1 MNDNGRKICNN
12 CFRQI
17 KTEPCKYCGYKKSAY
32 RPEAGILPV
41 GTVLKKRYC
50 IGEVLG
56 KGGFGVTY
64 KAFDTVDSK
73 IVAVKEYY
81 PSGLVHRDTGTTQ
94 ISVSSKQYEDNF
106 KVGADKFFEE
116 AKMVSRFN
124 GNPNIVNV
132 YEFFYENGTVYFAM
146 EYLDGVDLKHFVKER
161 GGKLPQENVLYIA
174 DIITDAL
181 LIAHSMN
188 VLHRDI
194 SPDNIFILNN
204 GEVKLIDFGAAR
216 QVLAEQSKSISVIL
230 KQGFAPLEQYQR
242 RGKQGPWTD
251 IYALGATLYYV
262 ITGKMPDEVTER
274 LDFPDIGSA
283 DEYGVDP
290 EFWEIIRKCMEVRA
304 ADRYQT
310 VFELKEKLN
319 ALSIKPSP
327 LIWDEVPDKEKDI
340 VDVAT
345 QNVIPGTVAV
355 QADMS
360 ETVAADGTIPETV
373 AVQNDMPET
382 VAEQSGMPETVA
394 VQNGMPETVAVQ
406 NDMPETVAVQ
416 NDIPETVA
424 VTDADSSETTESEDV
439 IYDSEEDDKK
449 KGFIGFIGNTRG
461 KIITAAAVIVLIG
474 GTIALAAGLSGRS
487 DKKTGGNKLADAGTS
502 ELVTEQSEEQ
512 SVINTTEES
521 TEKDTKEVVSDTD
534 DDKQTEEEV
543 TTENT
548 QTKPA
553 ATKPAATKPATP
565 APAPAPA
572 TKPAT
577 PAPAPA
583 TKPAATKPAATKPV
597 TETPYL
603 TITNGSVYYQYYLKT
618 NSKSS
623 VSIQMDGK
631 QISIDSLTYN
641 SADKTYL
648 LDFSKYGIGSHSFNI
663 KCDGVTKL
671 EGTVYIYEPETEA
684 PYMHTS
690 TAGSV
695 VTITTNVPGEVT
707 VTIDGTNVPL
717 SKFTRSGD
725 EYSYDIA
732 KAGYSSGSHECV
744 IKRGSWNLSLGLRV

>member
-174 DIITDAL
+174 NIITDAL

-262 ITGKMPDEVTER
+262 LTGKMPDEVTER

-290 EFWEIIRKCMEVRA
+290 DFWEIIRKCMEVRA

-319 ALSIKPSP
+319 ALHLKPES
-327 LIWDEVPDKEKDI
+327 LIQDEVSDKEKDI
-340 VDVAT
+340 VDVAM
-345 QNVIPGTVAV
+345 QNVIPETVAV
-355 QADMS
+355 QVDMS
-360 ETVAADGTIPETV
+360 ETVAADGAIPETV
-373 AVQNDMPET
+373 AVQND
-382 VAEQSGMPETVA
+382 
-394 VQNGMPETVAVQ
+394 MPETVAVQ

-439 IYDSEEDDKK
+439 IYSSEEDDKK

-474 GTIALAAGLSGRS
+474 GIIAFAAGLSGRS

-521 TEKDTKEVVSDTD
+521 TEKDTKEVISDTD
-534 DDKQTEEEV
+534 DDKQTEEEM

-548 QTKPA
+548 QTKPAAPEQATKPATPAPAQTTKPA
-553 ATKPAATKPATP
+553 ATKPAATKPA
-565 APAPAPA
+565 
-572 TKPAT
+572 
-577 PAPAPA
+577 A
-583 TKPAATKPAATKPV
+583 TKPAATKPAATKPAA
-597 TETPYL
+597 TKPAATKPAET
-603 TITNGSVYYQYYLKT
+603 T
-618 NSKSS
+618 
-623 VSIQMDGK
+623 
-631 QISIDSLTYN
+631 
-641 SADKTYL
+641 
-648 LDFSKYGIGSHSFNI
+648 
-663 KCDGVTKL
+663 
-671 EGTVYIYEPETEA
+671 PETEA
-684 PYMHTS
+684 PYMYTS

-717 SKFTRSGD
+717 SEFTRSGD

-732 KAGYSSGSHECV
+732 KAGYSSGSHKCV
-744 IKRGSWNLSLGLRV
+744 IKRGSWNLSLGLKV

>member
-319 ALSIKPSP
+319 ALHIKPGP
-327 LIWDEVPDKEKDI
+327 LIQDEVPDKEKDI

-406 NDMPETVAVQ
+406 ND
-416 NDIPETVA
+416 IPETVA
-424 VTDADSSETTESEDV
+424 DTDADSSETTESEDV

-534 DDKQTEEEV
+534 DDKQTEEEM

-553 ATKPAATKPATP
+553 SPEQT
-565 APAPAPA
+565 

-583 TKPAATKPAATKPV
+583 TKPAATKPAATKPAATKPV
-597 TETPYL
+597 TEAPYL

-648 LDFSKYGIGSHSFNI
+648 LDFSKYGTGSHSFNI
-663 KCDGVTKL
+663 KCNGVTESK
-671 EGTVYIYEPETEA
+671 GTVYIPEPETEA
-684 PYMHTS
+684 PYMYTS

-707 VTIDGTNVPL
+707 VMIDGTNVPL

>member
-355 QADMS
+355 QADMP

-382 VAEQSGMPETVA
+382 MAEQSGMPETVA

-553 ATKPAATKPATP
+553 SPEQTTKPAT
-565 APAPAPA
+565 PAPAPA

-583 TKPAATKPAATKPV
+583 TKPAATKPAATKP
-597 TETPYL
+597 
-603 TITNGSVYYQYYLKT
+603 
-618 NSKSS
+618 
-623 VSIQMDGK
+623 
-631 QISIDSLTYN
+631 
-641 SADKTYL
+641 AA
-648 LDFSKYGIGSHSFNI
+648 
-663 KCDGVTKL
+663 TKPAA
-671 EGTVYIYEPETEA
+671 TKPAQTTPETEA
-684 PYMHTS
+684 PYMYTS

-744 IKRGSWNLSLGLRV
+744 IKRGSWNLSLGLKV

>member
-355 QADMS
+355 QADMP

-382 VAEQSGMPETVA
+382 MAEQSGMPETVA

-424 VTDADSSETTESEDV
+424 VTDADSSDTTEDV
-439 IYDSEEDDKK
+439 IYSSEEDDKK

-553 ATKPAATKPATP
+553 TP

-583 TKPAATKPAATKPV
+583 TKPAATKPAATKP
-597 TETPYL
+597 
-603 TITNGSVYYQYYLKT
+603 
-618 NSKSS
+618 
-623 VSIQMDGK
+623 
-631 QISIDSLTYN
+631 
-641 SADKTYL
+641 AA
-648 LDFSKYGIGSHSFNI
+648 
-663 KCDGVTKL
+663 TKPAA
-671 EGTVYIYEPETEA
+671 TKPAATKPAATKPAQTTPETEA
-684 PYMHTS
+684 PYMYTS

-744 IKRGSWNLSLGLRV
+744 IKRGSWNLSLGLKV

>member
-355 QADMS
+355 QNDMP

-382 VAEQSGMPETVA
+382 MAEQSGMPETVA

-424 VTDADSSETTESEDV
+424 VTDADSSDTTEDV
-439 IYDSEEDDKK
+439 IYSLEEDDKK

-553 ATKPAATKPATP
+553 ASEQTTKPATP

-583 TKPAATKPAATKPV
+583 TKPAATKPVATKPAATKP
-597 TETPYL
+597 
-603 TITNGSVYYQYYLKT
+603 
-618 NSKSS
+618 
-623 VSIQMDGK
+623 
-631 QISIDSLTYN
+631 
-641 SADKTYL
+641 AA
-648 LDFSKYGIGSHSFNI
+648 
-663 KCDGVTKL
+663 TKPAA
-671 EGTVYIYEPETEA
+671 TKPAATKPAQTTPETEA
-684 PYMHTS
+684 PYMYTS

-744 IKRGSWNLSLGLRV
+744 IKRGSWNLSLGLKV

>member
-355 QADMS
+355 Q
-360 ETVAADGTIPETV
+360 
-373 AVQNDMPET
+373 NDMPET
-382 VAEQSGMPETVA
+382 VAA
-394 VQNGMPETVAVQ
+394 Q

-439 IYDSEEDDKK
+439 IYGSEEDDKK

-553 ATKPAATKPATP
+553 SPEQTTKPATP
-565 APAPAPA
+565 A
-572 TKPAT
+572 

-583 TKPAATKPAATKPV
+583 TKPAATKPAATKPAATKPV
-597 TETPYL
+597 TEAPYL

-648 LDFSKYGIGSHSFNI
+648 LDFSKYGTGSHSFNI
-663 KCDGVTKL
+663 KCNGVTESK
-671 EGTVYIYEPETEA
+671 GTVYIPEPETEA
-684 PYMHTS
+684 PYMYTS

-744 IKRGSWNLSLGLRV
+744 IKRGSWNLSLGLKV

>member
-355 QADMS
+355 QADMP

-382 VAEQSGMPETVA
+382 MAEQSGMPETVA

-424 VTDADSSETTESEDV
+424 VTDADSSDTTEDV
-439 IYDSEEDDKK
+439 IYSLEEDDKK

-553 ATKPAATKPATP
+553 TP

-583 TKPAATKPAATKPV
+583 TKPAATKPVATKPAATKP
-597 TETPYL
+597 
-603 TITNGSVYYQYYLKT
+603 
-618 NSKSS
+618 
-623 VSIQMDGK
+623 
-631 QISIDSLTYN
+631 
-641 SADKTYL
+641 AA
-648 LDFSKYGIGSHSFNI
+648 
-663 KCDGVTKL
+663 TKPAA
-671 EGTVYIYEPETEA
+671 TKPAATKPAQTTPETEA
-684 PYMHTS
+684 PYMYTS

-744 IKRGSWNLSLGLRV
+744 IKRGSWNLSLGLKV

>member
-355 QADMS
+355 QADMP

-382 VAEQSGMPETVA
+382 MAEQSGMPETVA

-424 VTDADSSETTESEDV
+424 VTDADSSDTTEDV
-439 IYDSEEDDKK
+439 IYSLEEDDKK

-521 TEKDTKEVVSDTD
+521 TEKDTKEMVSDTD

-548 QTKPA
+548 Q
-553 ATKPAATKPATP
+553 TKPATP

-583 TKPAATKPAATKPV
+583 TKPAATKPVATKPAATKP
-597 TETPYL
+597 
-603 TITNGSVYYQYYLKT
+603 
-618 NSKSS
+618 
-623 VSIQMDGK
+623 
-631 QISIDSLTYN
+631 
-641 SADKTYL
+641 AA
-648 LDFSKYGIGSHSFNI
+648 
-663 KCDGVTKL
+663 TKPAA
-671 EGTVYIYEPETEA
+671 TKPAATKPAQTTPETEA
-684 PYMHTS
+684 PYMYTS

-744 IKRGSWNLSLGLRV
+744 IKRGSWNLSLGLKV

>member
-319 ALSIKPSP
+319 ALHIKPGP
-327 LIWDEVPDKEKDI
+327 LIQDEVPDKEKDI

-382 VAEQSGMPETVA
+382 VAEQSGMPETAA

-424 VTDADSSETTESEDV
+424 VTDADSSDTTEDV
-439 IYDSEEDDKK
+439 IYSSEEDDKK

-553 ATKPAATKPATP
+553 ASEQTTKPATPAPAPAPAPATKPATP

-577 PAPAPA
+577 TKPAA
-583 TKPAATKPAATKPV
+583 TKPAATKPAATKP
-597 TETPYL
+597 
-603 TITNGSVYYQYYLKT
+603 
-618 NSKSS
+618 
-623 VSIQMDGK
+623 
-631 QISIDSLTYN
+631 
-641 SADKTYL
+641 AA
-648 LDFSKYGIGSHSFNI
+648 
-663 KCDGVTKL
+663 TKPAQ
-671 EGTVYIYEPETEA
+671 TTPETEA
-684 PYMHTS
+684 PYMYTS

>member
-174 DIITDAL
+174 NIITDAL

-262 ITGKMPDEVTER
+262 LTGKMPDEVTER

-290 EFWEIIRKCMEVRA
+290 DFWEIIRKCMEVRA

-319 ALSIKPSP
+319 ALHLKPES
-327 LIWDEVPDKEKDI
+327 LIQDEVADKEKDI
-340 VDVAT
+340 VDVAM
-345 QNVIPGTVAV
+345 QNVIPETVAV

-360 ETVAADGTIPETV
+360 ETVAADGAIPETV

-382 VAEQSGMPETVA
+382 VAA
-394 VQNGMPETVAVQ
+394 QNDMPETVAVQ

-461 KIITAAAVIVLIG
+461 KIITAATVIVLIG
-474 GTIALAAGLSGRS
+474 GIIAFAAGLSGRS

-512 SVINTTEES
+512 SVINTTEKS

-534 DDKQTEEEV
+534 DDKQTEEEM

-548 QTKPA
+548 QTKPAAPEQATKPATPAPAQTTKPA
-553 ATKPAATKPATP
+553 ATKPAATKPA
-565 APAPAPA
+565 
-572 TKPAT
+572 
-577 PAPAPA
+577 A
-583 TKPAATKPAATKPV
+583 TKPAATKPAATKPAA
-597 TETPYL
+597 TKPAATKPAET
-603 TITNGSVYYQYYLKT
+603 T
-618 NSKSS
+618 
-623 VSIQMDGK
+623 
-631 QISIDSLTYN
+631 
-641 SADKTYL
+641 
-648 LDFSKYGIGSHSFNI
+648 
-663 KCDGVTKL
+663 
-671 EGTVYIYEPETEA
+671 PETEA
-684 PYMHTS
+684 PYMYTS

-707 VTIDGTNVPL
+707 VTIDETNVPL
-717 SKFTRSGD
+717 SEFTRSGD

-732 KAGYSSGSHECV
+732 KAGYSSGSHKCV
-744 IKRGSWNLSLGLRV
+744 IKRGSWNLSLGLKV

>member
-174 DIITDAL
+174 NIITDAL

-262 ITGKMPDEVTER
+262 LTGKMPDEVTER

-290 EFWEIIRKCMEVRA
+290 DFWEIIRKCMEVRA

-319 ALSIKPSP
+319 ALHLKPES
-327 LIWDEVPDKEKDI
+327 LIQDEVSDKEKDI
-340 VDVAT
+340 VDVAI
-345 QNVIPGTVAV
+345 QNVIP
-355 QADMS
+355 
-360 ETVAADGTIPETV
+360 ETVAADGAIPETV

-382 VAEQSGMPETVA
+382 VA
-394 VQNGMPETVAVQ
+394 VQNDMPETVAVQ
-406 NDMPETVAVQ
+406 NDIPETVAVQ

-439 IYDSEEDDKK
+439 IYSSEEDDKK

-474 GTIALAAGLSGRS
+474 GIIAFAAGLSGRS

-534 DDKQTEEEV
+534 DDKQTEEEM

-553 ATKPAATKPATP
+553 APEQATKPATP
-565 APAPAPA
+565 APAQ
-572 TKPAT
+572 T
-577 PAPAPA
+577 
-583 TKPAATKPAATKPV
+583 TKPAATKPAATTPA
-597 TETPYL
+597 TEAPYL
-603 TITNGSVYYQYYLKT
+603 TVTNGSVYYQYYLKT

-623 VSIQMDGK
+623 VSVQVDGK
-631 QISIDSLTYN
+631 QISIESLTYN

-648 LDFSKYGIGSHSFNI
+648 LDFSKYGTGSHSFDI
-663 KCDGVTKL
+663 KCNGVTKSK
-671 EGTVYIYEPETEA
+671 GTVYIPEPETEA

-717 SKFTRSGD
+717 SEFTRSGD

-732 KAGYSSGSHECV
+732 KAGYSSGSHKCV
-744 IKRGSWNLSLGLRV
+744 VKRGSWNLSLGLKV

>member
-355 QADMS
+355 QADMP

-382 VAEQSGMPETVA
+382 VAEQSGMPETMA

-424 VTDADSSETTESEDV
+424 VTDADSSDTTEDV
-439 IYDSEEDDKK
+439 IYSSEEDDKK

-553 ATKPAATKPATP
+553 SPEQTTKPATP
-565 APAPAPA
+565 A
-572 TKPAT
+572 

-583 TKPAATKPAATKPV
+583 TKPAATKPAATKP
-597 TETPYL
+597 
-603 TITNGSVYYQYYLKT
+603 
-618 NSKSS
+618 
-623 VSIQMDGK
+623 
-631 QISIDSLTYN
+631 
-641 SADKTYL
+641 AA
-648 LDFSKYGIGSHSFNI
+648 
-663 KCDGVTKL
+663 TKPAA
-671 EGTVYIYEPETEA
+671 TKPAATKPAATKPAQTTPETEA
-684 PYMHTS
+684 PYMYTS

>member
-216 QVLAEQSKSISVIL
+216 QVLAVQSKSISVIL

-319 ALSIKPSP
+319 ALHIKPGP
-327 LIWDEVPDKEKDI
+327 LIQDEVPDKEKDI

-355 QADMS
+355 QADM
-360 ETVAADGTIPETV
+360 PETV
-373 AVQNDMPET
+373 AVQND
-382 VAEQSGMPETVA
+382 
-394 VQNGMPETVAVQ
+394 MPETVAVQ

-424 VTDADSSETTESEDV
+424 VTDADSSDTTEDV
-439 IYDSEEDDKK
+439 IYSSEEDDKK

-553 ATKPAATKPATP
+553 APGQTPAPATKPATP

-583 TKPAATKPAATKPV
+583 PATKPAATTPV
-597 TETPYL
+597 TEAPYL

-648 LDFSKYGIGSHSFNI
+648 LDFSKYGTGSHSFNI
-663 KCDGVTKL
+663 KCNGVTKSK
-671 EGTVYIYEPETEA
+671 GTVYIPEPETEA
-684 PYMHTS
+684 PYMYTS

-732 KAGYSSGSHECV
+732 KAGYSSGSHTCV
-744 IKRGSWNLSLGLRV
+744 IKRGSWNLSLGLKV

>member
-174 DIITDAL
+174 NIITDAL

-262 ITGKMPDEVTER
+262 LTGKMPDEVTER

-290 EFWEIIRKCMEVRA
+290 DFWEIIRKCMEVRA

-319 ALSIKPSP
+319 ALHLKPES
-327 LIWDEVPDKEKDI
+327 LIQDEVSDKEKDI
-340 VDVAT
+340 VDVAM
-345 QNVIPGTVAV
+345 QNVIPETVAV
-355 QADMS
+355 QVDMS
-360 ETVAADGTIPETV
+360 ETVAADGAI
-373 AVQNDMPET
+373 
-382 VAEQSGMPETVA
+382 
-394 VQNGMPETVAVQ
+394 PETVAVQ

-439 IYDSEEDDKK
+439 IYSSEEDDKK

-474 GTIALAAGLSGRS
+474 GIIAFAAGLSGRS

-521 TEKDTKEVVSDTD
+521 TEKDTKEVISDTD
-534 DDKQTEEEV
+534 DDKQTEEEM

-548 QTKPA
+548 QTKPAAPEQATKPATPAPAQTTKPA
-553 ATKPAATKPATP
+553 ATKPAATKPA
-565 APAPAPA
+565 
-572 TKPAT
+572 
-577 PAPAPA
+577 A
-583 TKPAATKPAATKPV
+583 TKPAATKPAATKPAA
-597 TETPYL
+597 TKPAET
-603 TITNGSVYYQYYLKT
+603 T
-618 NSKSS
+618 
-623 VSIQMDGK
+623 
-631 QISIDSLTYN
+631 
-641 SADKTYL
+641 
-648 LDFSKYGIGSHSFNI
+648 
-663 KCDGVTKL
+663 
-671 EGTVYIYEPETEA
+671 PETEA
-684 PYMHTS
+684 PYMYTS

-717 SKFTRSGD
+717 SEFTRSGD

-732 KAGYSSGSHECV
+732 KAGYSSGSHKCV
-744 IKRGSWNLSLGLRV
+744 IKRGSWNLSLGLKV

>member
-319 ALSIKPSP
+319 ALHIKPGP
-327 LIWDEVPDKEKDI
+327 LIQDEVPDKEKDI

-355 QADMS
+355 QADMP

-439 IYDSEEDDKK
+439 IYDSKEDDKK

-553 ATKPAATKPATP
+553 SPEQTTKPATP

-583 TKPAATKPAATKPV
+583 TKPATTKPAATKPAATKP
-597 TETPYL
+597 
-603 TITNGSVYYQYYLKT
+603 
-618 NSKSS
+618 
-623 VSIQMDGK
+623 
-631 QISIDSLTYN
+631 
-641 SADKTYL
+641 AA
-648 LDFSKYGIGSHSFNI
+648 
-663 KCDGVTKL
+663 TKPAA
-671 EGTVYIYEPETEA
+671 TKPAQTTPETEA
-684 PYMHTS
+684 PYMYTS

>member
-355 QADMS
+355 QNDMP

-382 VAEQSGMPETVA
+382 MAEQSGMPETVA

-406 NDMPETVAVQ
+406 ND
-416 NDIPETVA
+416 IPETVA
-424 VTDADSSETTESEDV
+424 VTDADSSDTTEDV
-439 IYDSEEDDKK
+439 IYSSEEDDKK

-512 SVINTTEES
+512 PVINTTEES

-553 ATKPAATKPATP
+553 TP

-583 TKPAATKPAATKPV
+583 TKPAATKPAATKP
-597 TETPYL
+597 
-603 TITNGSVYYQYYLKT
+603 
-618 NSKSS
+618 
-623 VSIQMDGK
+623 
-631 QISIDSLTYN
+631 
-641 SADKTYL
+641 AA
-648 LDFSKYGIGSHSFNI
+648 
-663 KCDGVTKL
+663 TKPAQ
-671 EGTVYIYEPETEA
+671 TTPETEA
-684 PYMHTS
+684 PYMYTS

-744 IKRGSWNLSLGLRV
+744 IKRGSWNLSLGLKV

>member
-355 QADMS
+355 QNDMP

-382 VAEQSGMPETVA
+382 MAEQSGMPETVA

-553 ATKPAATKPATP
+553 SPEQTTKPATP

-572 TKPAT
+572 PATKPAA

-583 TKPAATKPAATKPV
+583 TKPAATKPAATKP
-597 TETPYL
+597 
-603 TITNGSVYYQYYLKT
+603 
-618 NSKSS
+618 
-623 VSIQMDGK
+623 
-631 QISIDSLTYN
+631 
-641 SADKTYL
+641 AA
-648 LDFSKYGIGSHSFNI
+648 
-663 KCDGVTKL
+663 TKPAA
-671 EGTVYIYEPETEA
+671 TKPAATKPAQTTPETEA
-684 PYMHTS
+684 PYMYTS

-744 IKRGSWNLSLGLRV
+744 IKRGSWNLSLGLKV

>member
-355 QADMS
+355 QNDMP
-360 ETVAADGTIPETV
+360 ETVAAQNDMPETV
-373 AVQNDMPET
+373 AVQNDIPET
-382 VAEQSGMPETVA
+382 VVAQNDMPETVA
-394 VQNGMPETVAVQ
+394 VQNDMPETVAVQ

-424 VTDADSSETTESEDV
+424 VTDADSSDTTEDV
-439 IYDSEEDDKK
+439 IYSSEEDDKK

-553 ATKPAATKPATP
+553 SPEQT
-565 APAPAPA
+565 

-583 TKPAATKPAATKPV
+583 TKPAATKPAATKP
-597 TETPYL
+597 
-603 TITNGSVYYQYYLKT
+603 
-618 NSKSS
+618 
-623 VSIQMDGK
+623 
-631 QISIDSLTYN
+631 
-641 SADKTYL
+641 AA
-648 LDFSKYGIGSHSFNI
+648 
-663 KCDGVTKL
+663 TKPAA
-671 EGTVYIYEPETEA
+671 TKPAATKPAPTTPETEA
-684 PYMHTS
+684 PYMYTS

>member
-355 QADMS
+355 QNDMP

-382 VAEQSGMPETVA
+382 MAEQSGMPETVA
-394 VQNGMPETVAVQ
+394 VQNG
-406 NDMPETVAVQ
+406 MPETVAVQ

-553 ATKPAATKPATP
+553 SPEQTTKPATP

-572 TKPAT
+572 PATKPAA

-583 TKPAATKPAATKPV
+583 TKPAATKPAATKP
-597 TETPYL
+597 
-603 TITNGSVYYQYYLKT
+603 
-618 NSKSS
+618 
-623 VSIQMDGK
+623 
-631 QISIDSLTYN
+631 
-641 SADKTYL
+641 AA
-648 LDFSKYGIGSHSFNI
+648 
-663 KCDGVTKL
+663 TKPAA
-671 EGTVYIYEPETEA
+671 TKPAATKPAQTTPETEA
-684 PYMHTS
+684 PYMYTS

-744 IKRGSWNLSLGLRV
+744 IKRGSWNLSLGLKV

>member
-355 QADMS
+355 QADMP

-382 VAEQSGMPETVA
+382 MAEQSGMPETVA

-424 VTDADSSETTESEDV
+424 VTDADFSDTTEDV
-439 IYDSEEDDKK
+439 IYSSEEDDKK

-553 ATKPAATKPATP
+553 TP

-583 TKPAATKPAATKPV
+583 TKPAATKPVATKPAATKP
-597 TETPYL
+597 
-603 TITNGSVYYQYYLKT
+603 
-618 NSKSS
+618 
-623 VSIQMDGK
+623 
-631 QISIDSLTYN
+631 
-641 SADKTYL
+641 AA
-648 LDFSKYGIGSHSFNI
+648 
-663 KCDGVTKL
+663 TKPAA
-671 EGTVYIYEPETEA
+671 TKPAATKPAQTTPETEA
-684 PYMHTS
+684 PYMYTS

-744 IKRGSWNLSLGLRV
+744 IKRGSWNLSLGLKV

>member
-355 QADMS
+355 Q
-360 ETVAADGTIPETV
+360 
-373 AVQNDMPET
+373 NDMPET
-382 VAEQSGMPETVA
+382 VAA
-394 VQNGMPETVAVQ
+394 Q

-553 ATKPAATKPATP
+553 TP

-583 TKPAATKPAATKPV
+583 TKPAATKPVATKPAATKP
-597 TETPYL
+597 
-603 TITNGSVYYQYYLKT
+603 
-618 NSKSS
+618 
-623 VSIQMDGK
+623 
-631 QISIDSLTYN
+631 
-641 SADKTYL
+641 AA
-648 LDFSKYGIGSHSFNI
+648 
-663 KCDGVTKL
+663 TKPAA
-671 EGTVYIYEPETEA
+671 TKPAATKPAQTTPETEA
-684 PYMHTS
+684 PYMYTS

-744 IKRGSWNLSLGLRV
+744 IKRGSWNLSLGLKV

>member
-174 DIITDAL
+174 NIITDAL

-262 ITGKMPDEVTER
+262 LTGKMPDEVTER

-290 EFWEIIRKCMEVRA
+290 DFWEIIRKCMEVRA

-319 ALSIKPSP
+319 ALHLKPES
-327 LIWDEVPDKEKDI
+327 LIQDEVADKEKDI
-340 VDVAT
+340 VDVAM
-345 QNVIPGTVAV
+345 QNVIPETVAV

-360 ETVAADGTIPETV
+360 ETVAADGAIPETV

-382 VAEQSGMPETVA
+382 VAVQNDMPETVA
-394 VQNGMPETVAVQ
+394 AQNDMPETVAVQ

-461 KIITAAAVIVLIG
+461 KIITAATVIVLIG
-474 GTIALAAGLSGRS
+474 GIIAFAAGLSGRS

-512 SVINTTEES
+512 SVINTTEKS

-534 DDKQTEEEV
+534 DDKQTEEEM

-548 QTKPA
+548 QTKPAAPEQATKPATPAPAQTTKPA
-553 ATKPAATKPATP
+553 ATKPAATKPA
-565 APAPAPA
+565 
-572 TKPAT
+572 
-577 PAPAPA
+577 A
-583 TKPAATKPAATKPV
+583 TKPAATKPAATKPAA
-597 TETPYL
+597 TKPAATKPAET
-603 TITNGSVYYQYYLKT
+603 T
-618 NSKSS
+618 
-623 VSIQMDGK
+623 
-631 QISIDSLTYN
+631 
-641 SADKTYL
+641 
-648 LDFSKYGIGSHSFNI
+648 
-663 KCDGVTKL
+663 
-671 EGTVYIYEPETEA
+671 PETEA
-684 PYMHTS
+684 PYMYTS

-707 VTIDGTNVPL
+707 VTIDETNVPL
-717 SKFTRSGD
+717 SEFTRSGD

-732 KAGYSSGSHECV
+732 KAGYSSGSHKCV
-744 IKRGSWNLSLGLRV
+744 IKRGSWNLSLGLKV

>member
-355 QADMS
+355 QNDMP

-382 VAEQSGMPETVA
+382 MAEQSGMPETVA
-394 VQNGMPETVAVQ
+394 VQNG
-406 NDMPETVAVQ
+406 MPETVAVQ

-474 GTIALAAGLSGRS
+474 GTIALVAGLSGRS

-553 ATKPAATKPATP
+553 TP
-565 APAPAPA
+565 A
-572 TKPAT
+572 

-583 TKPAATKPAATKPV
+583 TKPAATKPVATKPAATKP
-597 TETPYL
+597 
-603 TITNGSVYYQYYLKT
+603 
-618 NSKSS
+618 
-623 VSIQMDGK
+623 
-631 QISIDSLTYN
+631 
-641 SADKTYL
+641 AA
-648 LDFSKYGIGSHSFNI
+648 
-663 KCDGVTKL
+663 TKPAA
-671 EGTVYIYEPETEA
+671 TKPAATKPAQTTPETEA
-684 PYMHTS
+684 PYMYTS

-744 IKRGSWNLSLGLRV
+744 IKRGSWNLSLGLKV

>member
-355 QADMS
+355 QADMP

-382 VAEQSGMPETVA
+382 MAEQSGMPETVA

-553 ATKPAATKPATP
+553 SPEQT
-565 APAPAPA
+565 

-583 TKPAATKPAATKPV
+583 TKPAATKPAATKP
-597 TETPYL
+597 
-603 TITNGSVYYQYYLKT
+603 
-618 NSKSS
+618 
-623 VSIQMDGK
+623 
-631 QISIDSLTYN
+631 
-641 SADKTYL
+641 AA
-648 LDFSKYGIGSHSFNI
+648 
-663 KCDGVTKL
+663 TKPAA
-671 EGTVYIYEPETEA
+671 TKPAQTTPETEA
-684 PYMHTS
+684 PYMYTS

-744 IKRGSWNLSLGLRV
+744 IKRGSWNLSLGLKV

>member
-355 QADMS
+355 QADMP

-382 VAEQSGMPETVA
+382 MAEQSGMPETVA

-424 VTDADSSETTESEDV
+424 VTDADSSDTTEDV
-439 IYDSEEDDKK
+439 IYSSEEDDKK

-553 ATKPAATKPATP
+553 TP

-583 TKPAATKPAATKPV
+583 TKPAATKPVATKPAATKP
-597 TETPYL
+597 
-603 TITNGSVYYQYYLKT
+603 
-618 NSKSS
+618 
-623 VSIQMDGK
+623 
-631 QISIDSLTYN
+631 
-641 SADKTYL
+641 AA
-648 LDFSKYGIGSHSFNI
+648 
-663 KCDGVTKL
+663 TKPAA
-671 EGTVYIYEPETEA
+671 TKPAATKPAQTTPETEA
-684 PYMHTS
+684 PYMYTS

-717 SKFTRSGD
+717 SEFTRSGD

-732 KAGYSSGSHECV
+732 KAGYSSGSHKCV
-744 IKRGSWNLSLGLRV
+744 IKRGSWNLSLGLKV

>member
-355 QADMS
+355 QNDMP
-360 ETVAADGTIPETV
+360 ETVAAQNDMPETV
-373 AVQNDMPET
+373 AVQNDIPET
-382 VAEQSGMPETVA
+382 VVAQNDMPETVA
-394 VQNGMPETVAVQ
+394 VQNDMPETVAVQ

-424 VTDADSSETTESEDV
+424 VTDADSSDTTEDV
-439 IYDSEEDDKK
+439 IYSSEEDDKK

-553 ATKPAATKPATP
+553 SPEQT
-565 APAPAPA
+565 

-583 TKPAATKPAATKPV
+583 TKPAATKPAATKP
-597 TETPYL
+597 
-603 TITNGSVYYQYYLKT
+603 
-618 NSKSS
+618 
-623 VSIQMDGK
+623 
-631 QISIDSLTYN
+631 
-641 SADKTYL
+641 AA
-648 LDFSKYGIGSHSFNI
+648 
-663 KCDGVTKL
+663 TKPAA
-671 EGTVYIYEPETEA
+671 TKPAATKPAQTTPETEA
-684 PYMHTS
+684 PYMYTS

>member
-319 ALSIKPSP
+319 ALHIKPGP
-327 LIWDEVPDKEKDI
+327 LIQDEVPDKEKDI
-340 VDVAT
+340 VDAAV
-345 QNVIPGTVAV
+345 QNVIPG
-355 QADMS
+355 
-360 ETVAADGTIPETV
+360 TV

-382 VAEQSGMPETVA
+382 VAA
-394 VQNGMPETVAVQ
+394 QNDMPETVAVQ

-424 VTDADSSETTESEDV
+424 VTDADSSDTTEDV
-439 IYDSEEDDKK
+439 IYSSEEDDKK

-512 SVINTTEES
+512 SVINTTEKS

-534 DDKQTEEEV
+534 DDKQTEEEM

-553 ATKPAATKPATP
+553 APEQKTKPATP

-572 TKPAT
+572 TKPA
-577 PAPAPA
+577 A
-583 TKPAATKPAATKPV
+583 TTPV
-597 TETPYL
+597 TEAPYL

-671 EGTVYIYEPETEA
+671 KGTVYIPEPETEA

-744 IKRGSWNLSLGLRV
+744 IKRGSWNLSLGLKV

>member
-81 PSGLVHRDTGTTQ
+81 PSGLVHRDTGTPQ

-174 DIITDAL
+174 NIITDAL

-262 ITGKMPDEVTER
+262 LTGKMPDEVTER

-290 EFWEIIRKCMEVRA
+290 DFWEIIRKCMEVRA

-319 ALSIKPSP
+319 ALHLKPES
-327 LIWDEVPDKEKDI
+327 LIQDEVPDKGKDI
-340 VDVAT
+340 VDVAI
-345 QNVIPGTVAV
+345 QNVIPETVAV

-360 ETVAADGTIPETV
+360 ETVAADGAIPETV
-373 AVQNDMPET
+373 AVQN
-382 VAEQSGMPETVA
+382 GMPETVA
-394 VQNGMPETVAVQ
+394 VQNDMPETVAVQ

-439 IYDSEEDDKK
+439 IYSSEEDDKK

-474 GTIALAAGLSGRS
+474 GIIAFAAGLSGRS

-534 DDKQTEEEV
+534 DDKQTEEEM

-548 QTKPA
+548 QTKPAAPEQTTKPATPAPAQTTKPA
-553 ATKPAATKPATP
+553 ATKPAATKPA
-565 APAPAPA
+565 
-572 TKPAT
+572 
-577 PAPAPA
+577 A
-583 TKPAATKPAATKPV
+583 TKPAATKPAATKPAA
-597 TETPYL
+597 TKPAET
-603 TITNGSVYYQYYLKT
+603 T
-618 NSKSS
+618 
-623 VSIQMDGK
+623 
-631 QISIDSLTYN
+631 
-641 SADKTYL
+641 
-648 LDFSKYGIGSHSFNI
+648 
-663 KCDGVTKL
+663 
-671 EGTVYIYEPETEA
+671 PETEA
-684 PYMHTS
+684 PYMYTS

-717 SKFTRSGD
+717 SEFTRSGD

-732 KAGYSSGSHECV
+732 KAGYSSGSHKCV
-744 IKRGSWNLSLGLRV
+744 IKRGSWNLSLGLKV

>member
-355 QADMS
+355 QADMP

-382 VAEQSGMPETVA
+382 MAEQSGMPETVA

-424 VTDADSSETTESEDV
+424 VTDADSSDTTEDV
-439 IYDSEEDDKK
+439 IYSLEEDDKK

-553 ATKPAATKPATP
+553 ASEQTTKPATP
-565 APAPAPA
+565 APA
-572 TKPAT
+572 

-583 TKPAATKPAATKPV
+583 TKPAATKPAATKP
-597 TETPYL
+597 
-603 TITNGSVYYQYYLKT
+603 
-618 NSKSS
+618 
-623 VSIQMDGK
+623 
-631 QISIDSLTYN
+631 
-641 SADKTYL
+641 AA
-648 LDFSKYGIGSHSFNI
+648 
-663 KCDGVTKL
+663 TKPAA
-671 EGTVYIYEPETEA
+671 TKPAATKPAATKPAQTTPETEA
-684 PYMHTS
+684 PYMYTS

-744 IKRGSWNLSLGLRV
+744 IKRGSWNLSLGLKV

>member
-251 IYALGATLYYV
+251 IYAMGATLYYV

-355 QADMS
+355 QADMP

-382 VAEQSGMPETVA
+382 MAEQSGMPETVA

-424 VTDADSSETTESEDV
+424 VTDADSSETTELEDV

-553 ATKPAATKPATP
+553 SPEQITKPATP

-583 TKPAATKPAATKPV
+583 TKPAATKPAATKP
-597 TETPYL
+597 
-603 TITNGSVYYQYYLKT
+603 
-618 NSKSS
+618 
-623 VSIQMDGK
+623 
-631 QISIDSLTYN
+631 
-641 SADKTYL
+641 AA
-648 LDFSKYGIGSHSFNI
+648 
-663 KCDGVTKL
+663 TKPAA
-671 EGTVYIYEPETEA
+671 TKPAATKPAQTTPETEA
-684 PYMHTS
+684 PYMYTS

>member
-319 ALSIKPSP
+319 ALHIKPGP
-327 LIWDEVPDKEKDI
+327 LIQDEIPDKEKDI
-340 VDVAT
+340 VDAAV

-355 QADMS
+355 QADVPG
-360 ETVAADGTIPETV
+360 TVAADGT
-373 AVQNDMPET
+373 
-382 VAEQSGMPETVA
+382 MPETVA
-394 VQNGMPETVAVQ
+394 VQKDMPETVAAQNDMPETVAVQ

-424 VTDADSSETTESEDV
+424 VTDADSSDTTEDV
-439 IYDSEEDDKK
+439 IYSSEEDDKK

-553 ATKPAATKPATP
+553 ASEQTPKPAT
-565 APAPAPA
+565 PAPAPA

-577 PAPAPA
+577 PAPAPAPA
-583 TKPAATKPAATKPV
+583 TKPAATKPAATKP
-597 TETPYL
+597 
-603 TITNGSVYYQYYLKT
+603 
-618 NSKSS
+618 
-623 VSIQMDGK
+623 
-631 QISIDSLTYN
+631 
-641 SADKTYL
+641 AA
-648 LDFSKYGIGSHSFNI
+648 
-663 KCDGVTKL
+663 TKPAA
-671 EGTVYIYEPETEA
+671 TKPAATKPAQTTPETEA
-684 PYMHTS
+684 PYMYTS

>member
-216 QVLAEQSKSISVIL
+216 QVLAVQSKSISVIL

-319 ALSIKPSP
+319 ALHIKPGP
-327 LIWDEVPDKEKDI
+327 LIQDEVPDKEKDI

-355 QADMS
+355 QAD
-360 ETVAADGTIPETV
+360 
-373 AVQNDMPET
+373 
-382 VAEQSGMPETVA
+382 
-394 VQNGMPETVAVQ
+394 MPETVAVQ

-424 VTDADSSETTESEDV
+424 VTDADSSDTTEDV
-439 IYDSEEDDKK
+439 IYSSEEDDKK

-553 ATKPAATKPATP
+553 APGQTPAPATKPATP

-583 TKPAATKPAATKPV
+583 PATKPAATTPV
-597 TETPYL
+597 TEAPYL

-648 LDFSKYGIGSHSFNI
+648 LDFSKYGTGSHSFNI
-663 KCDGVTKL
+663 KCNGVTKSK
-671 EGTVYIYEPETEA
+671 GTVYIPEPETEA
-684 PYMHTS
+684 PYMYTS

-732 KAGYSSGSHECV
+732 KAGYSSGSHTCV
-744 IKRGSWNLSLGLRV
+744 IKRGSWNLSLGLKV

>member
-283 DEYGVDP
+283 DEYGVNP

-355 QADMS
+355 QADMP

-382 VAEQSGMPETVA
+382 MAEQSGMPETVA

-424 VTDADSSETTESEDV
+424 VTDADSSDTTEDV
-439 IYDSEEDDKK
+439 IYSLEEDDKK

-553 ATKPAATKPATP
+553 TP

-583 TKPAATKPAATKPV
+583 TKPAATKPVATKPAATKP
-597 TETPYL
+597 
-603 TITNGSVYYQYYLKT
+603 
-618 NSKSS
+618 
-623 VSIQMDGK
+623 
-631 QISIDSLTYN
+631 
-641 SADKTYL
+641 AA
-648 LDFSKYGIGSHSFNI
+648 
-663 KCDGVTKL
+663 TKPAA
-671 EGTVYIYEPETEA
+671 TKPAATKPAQTTPETEA
-684 PYMHTS
+684 PYMYTS

-744 IKRGSWNLSLGLRV
+744 IKRGSWNLSLGLKV

>member
-174 DIITDAL
+174 NIITDAL

-262 ITGKMPDEVTER
+262 LTGKMPDEVTER

-290 EFWEIIRKCMEVRA
+290 DFWEIIRKCMEVRA

-319 ALSIKPSP
+319 ALHLKPES
-327 LIWDEVPDKEKDI
+327 LIQDEVSDKEKDI
-340 VDVAT
+340 VNVAM
-345 QNVIPGTVAV
+345 QNVILETVAV

-360 ETVAADGTIPETV
+360 ETVAADGAIPETV
-373 AVQNDMPET
+373 AVQND
-382 VAEQSGMPETVA
+382 
-394 VQNGMPETVAVQ
+394 MPETVAVQ

-416 NDIPETVA
+416 NDMPETVAVQNDMPETVA

-439 IYDSEEDDKK
+439 IYSSEEDDKK

-474 GTIALAAGLSGRS
+474 GIIAFAAGLSGRS

-534 DDKQTEEEV
+534 DDKQTEEEM

-548 QTKPA
+548 QTKPAAPEQATKPATPAPAQTTKPA
-553 ATKPAATKPATP
+553 ATKPAATKPA
-565 APAPAPA
+565 
-572 TKPAT
+572 
-577 PAPAPA
+577 A
-583 TKPAATKPAATKPV
+583 TKPAATKPAATKPAA
-597 TETPYL
+597 TKPAET
-603 TITNGSVYYQYYLKT
+603 T
-618 NSKSS
+618 
-623 VSIQMDGK
+623 
-631 QISIDSLTYN
+631 
-641 SADKTYL
+641 
-648 LDFSKYGIGSHSFNI
+648 
-663 KCDGVTKL
+663 
-671 EGTVYIYEPETEA
+671 PETEA
-684 PYMHTS
+684 PYMYTS

-717 SKFTRSGD
+717 SEFTRSGD

-732 KAGYSSGSHECV
+732 KAGYSSGSHKCV
-744 IKRGSWNLSLGLRV
+744 IKRGSWNLSLGLKV

>member
-319 ALSIKPSP
+319 ALHIKPGP
-327 LIWDEVPDKEKDI
+327 LIQDEVPDKEKDI

-382 VAEQSGMPETVA
+382 VAEQSGMPETAA

-424 VTDADSSETTESEDV
+424 VTDADSSDTTEDV
-439 IYDSEEDDKK
+439 IYSSEEDDKK

-553 ATKPAATKPATP
+553 ASEQTTKPATP

-577 PAPAPA
+577 TKPAA
-583 TKPAATKPAATKPV
+583 TKPAATKPAATKP
-597 TETPYL
+597 
-603 TITNGSVYYQYYLKT
+603 
-618 NSKSS
+618 
-623 VSIQMDGK
+623 
-631 QISIDSLTYN
+631 
-641 SADKTYL
+641 AA
-648 LDFSKYGIGSHSFNI
+648 
-663 KCDGVTKL
+663 TKPAQ
-671 EGTVYIYEPETEA
+671 TTPETEA
-684 PYMHTS
+684 PYMYTS

>member
-174 DIITDAL
+174 NIITDAL

-262 ITGKMPDEVTER
+262 LTGKMPDEVTER

-290 EFWEIIRKCMEVRA
+290 DFWEIIRKCMEVRA

-319 ALSIKPSP
+319 ALHLKPES
-327 LIWDEVPDKEKDI
+327 LIQDEVADKEKDI
-340 VDVAT
+340 VDVAM
-345 QNVIPGTVAV
+345 QNVIPETVAV

-360 ETVAADGTIPETV
+360 ETVAADGAIPETV

-382 VAEQSGMPETVA
+382 VAVQNDMPETVA
-394 VQNGMPETVAVQ
+394 AQNDMPETVAVQ

-439 IYDSEEDDKK
+439 IYSSEEDDKK

-461 KIITAAAVIVLIG
+461 KIITAATVIVLIG
-474 GTIALAAGLSGRS
+474 GIIAFAAGLSGRS

-512 SVINTTEES
+512 SVINTTEKS

-534 DDKQTEEEV
+534 DDKQTEEEM

-548 QTKPA
+548 QTKPAAPEQATKPATPAPAQTTKPA
-553 ATKPAATKPATP
+553 ATKPAATKPA
-565 APAPAPA
+565 
-572 TKPAT
+572 
-577 PAPAPA
+577 A
-583 TKPAATKPAATKPV
+583 TKPAATKPAATKPAA
-597 TETPYL
+597 TKPAATKPAET
-603 TITNGSVYYQYYLKT
+603 T
-618 NSKSS
+618 
-623 VSIQMDGK
+623 
-631 QISIDSLTYN
+631 
-641 SADKTYL
+641 
-648 LDFSKYGIGSHSFNI
+648 
-663 KCDGVTKL
+663 
-671 EGTVYIYEPETEA
+671 PETEA
-684 PYMHTS
+684 PYMYTS

-707 VTIDGTNVPL
+707 VTIDETNVPL
-717 SKFTRSGD
+717 SEFTRSGD

-732 KAGYSSGSHECV
+732 KAGYSSGSHKCV
-744 IKRGSWNLSLGLRV
+744 IKRGSWNLSLGLKV

>member
-94 ISVSSKQYEDNF
+94 ISVSSKQYKDNF

-355 QADMS
+355 QADMP

-382 VAEQSGMPETVA
+382 MAEQSGMPETVA

-424 VTDADSSETTESEDV
+424 VTDADSSDTTEDV
-439 IYDSEEDDKK
+439 IYSSEEDDKK

-553 ATKPAATKPATP
+553 TP

-583 TKPAATKPAATKPV
+583 TKPAATKPVATKPAATKP
-597 TETPYL
+597 
-603 TITNGSVYYQYYLKT
+603 
-618 NSKSS
+618 
-623 VSIQMDGK
+623 
-631 QISIDSLTYN
+631 
-641 SADKTYL
+641 AA
-648 LDFSKYGIGSHSFNI
+648 
-663 KCDGVTKL
+663 TKPAA
-671 EGTVYIYEPETEA
+671 TKPAATKPAQTTPETEA
-684 PYMHTS
+684 PYMYTS

-744 IKRGSWNLSLGLRV
+744 IKRGSWNLSLGLKV

>member
-340 VDVAT
+340 VDIAT

-355 QADMS
+355 QADMP

-424 VTDADSSETTESEDV
+424 VTDADSSDTTEDV
-439 IYDSEEDDKK
+439 IYSSEEDDKK

-553 ATKPAATKPATP
+553 TP

-583 TKPAATKPAATKPV
+583 TKPAATKPVATKPAATKP
-597 TETPYL
+597 
-603 TITNGSVYYQYYLKT
+603 
-618 NSKSS
+618 
-623 VSIQMDGK
+623 
-631 QISIDSLTYN
+631 
-641 SADKTYL
+641 AA
-648 LDFSKYGIGSHSFNI
+648 
-663 KCDGVTKL
+663 TKPAA
-671 EGTVYIYEPETEA
+671 TKPAATKPAQTTPETEA
-684 PYMHTS
+684 PYMYTS

-744 IKRGSWNLSLGLRV
+744 IKRGSWNLSLGLKV